1 MTIYGDED
9 DKIKE
14 YNNVLKEFFSN
25 LIYYISSFD
34 NSINR
39 YILLKEIYYIVF
51 NINKYPP
58 VEYESQIIIKDD
70 SISFSIIEWDGYY
83 YENTDI
89 NNTSIYEYYPDK
101 KTYYKMNRN
110 INNFIIEISREDKTK
125 TFTISKNGIEL
136 EIKEKLKKTT
146 RILS

>member
-34 NSINR
+34 NSLNR
-39 YILLKEIYYIVF
+39 YILLKELYYIVF

-89 NNTSIYEYYPDK
+89 NNTSIYEYFPDK
-101 KTYYKMNRN
+101 KTYYKMNRD
-110 INNFIIEISREDKTK
+110 INNFIIEISKENKTK
-125 TFTISKNGIEL
+125 IFTINKNGIEL
-136 EIKEKLKKTT
+136 EVKDKQRINT

>member
-58 VEYESQIIIKDD
+58 VEYESQIIIIDD

-101 KTYYKMNRN
+101 KTYYKINRD
-110 INNFIIEISREDKTK
+110 INNFIIEVSREDKTK
-125 TFTISKNGIEL
+125 IFTINKNGIEL
-136 EIKEKLKKTT
+136 EIKDNQKKTT

>member
-1 MTIYGDED
+1 MTVYGDED

-14 YNNVLKEFFSN
+14 YNNILKEFFSN

-34 NSINR
+34 NSLNR

-58 VEYESQIIIKDD
+58 VEIESKIIIKND

-101 KTYYKMNRN
+101 KTHYRMNRD
-110 INNFIIEISREDKTK
+110 INNFIIEISKEDKSK
-125 TFTISKNGIEL
+125 IFTINKNGIEL
-136 EIKEKLKKTT
+136 EVKDKQKINT
-146 RILS
+146 RLLS